1 MNMRKITSMTML
13 VSLLLLIVNSVVL
26 YIVPEGRVAYW
37 ADWHLVGLTKTQW
50 GDQHITV
57 GVLFLVAS
65 VLHIIYNWN
74 PIVAYMK
81 NKAREIKVFTG
92 SFNVALILTILVAV
106 GTYYEI
112 PPMSTIIEIS
122 GAIKDNG
129 ADRYGEPPYGHAEL
143 SSLKFFAKK
152 EELDVE
158 RAIALLQDAG
168 LKVEGEKETLK
179 SVASNNSLTPQEVYE
194 IIKPAK
200 IVKKVEV
207 KPAAP
212 ATDGASV
219 QVSAVELPDHPRP
232 GFGRRTLD
240 DVCAEYGLESQ
251 KIIDGLKKLGIESTG
266 DMAIKDISKESG
278 KEPLEIFEAIH
289 VIVSAQ

>member
-13 VSLLLLIVNSVVL
+13 VSILLLCVNSVVL

-37 ADWHLVGLTKTQW
+37 ADWHLIGLTKSQW

-65 VLHIIYNWN
+65 ILHVFYNWS

-81 NKAREIKVFTG
+81 NKAKEIKVFTG
-92 SFNVALILTILVAV
+92 SFNVALLLTILVAV
-106 GTYYEI
+106 GTYYEV
-112 PPMSTIIEIS
+112 PPMSTILDI
-122 GAIKDNG
+122 GAAIKDGG
-129 ADRYGEPPYGHAEL
+129 AEKYGEPPYGHAEL

-152 EELDVE
+152 EDLDLE
-158 RAIALLQDAG
+158 KAIALLKEAG

-179 SVASNNSLTPQEVYE
+179 SVAINNSLTPQEVYE
-194 IIKPAK
+194 VIKSAK
-200 IVKKVEV
+200 IVKEAVV
-207 KPAAP
+207 KPEVQGAAD
-212 ATDGASV
+212 TVQASRV
-219 QVSAVELPDHPRP
+219 AMPDHPRP

-240 DVCAEYGLESQ
+240 DVCEEYGLDSGN
-251 KIIDGLKKLGIESTG
+251 IIEGMKKLGVECTG
-266 DMAIKDISKESG
+266 DMTIKDISKESG

-289 VIVSAQ
+289 VIVNEQ